1 MRKKIANLMMTSLF
15 MTCLLFIGNSPV
27 FAGDKVLLS
36 IATSSTGG
44 SWYPAG
50 GAIASVINKYVPGAE
65 ASAHPSAA
73 SRENIRLI
81 EKKKTDLGMVMPDVA
96 YFAQTGTDIY
106 DGKKPAKIS
115 GLFSFWGIDLLI
127 IARANTD
134 IYKIEDLRGKKVG
147 FGPPGSGS
155 EAMSKRILREY
166 GITYKDLKAQFLSA
180 PEQAR
185 ALKDNSLDAAMYT
198 IGTPA
203 STFVDLCTLNK
214 CRLIP
219 IEKEMMGKLLK
230 KFPYYSESVIP
241 ANAYPQ
247 ITTDTPALKWLG
259 LVVVSEDMDTDLAY
273 NIVKNIS
280 KDHLD
285 EFMRCHAKA
294 KGLSTKMMSTGMSI
308 PWHPGAAKF
317 WKEVGFLK

>member
-1 MRKKIANLMMTSLF
+1 MGKKIASQMFISLF
-15 MTCLLFIGNSPV
+15 MMCLLFAGNSP
-27 FAGDKVLLS
+27 A
-36 IATSSTGG
+36 I
-44 SWYPAG
+44 AG

-106 DGKKPAKIS
+106 DGKPPAKIT

-127 IARANTD
+127 IAKANSD
-134 IYKIEDLRGKKVG
+134 IYKIEDLKGKKVG

-155 EAMSKRILREY
+155 EAMSRRILGE
-166 GITYKDLKAQFLSA
+166 FLSA

-203 STFVDLCTLNK
+203 SAFVDLCTLNK

-230 KFPYYSESVIP
+230 KFPYYSASVIP

-259 LVVVSEDMDTDLAY
+259 LIVTSEDMDTELAY
-273 NIVKNIS
+273 NIVKNVS

-285 EFMRCHAKA
+285 ELMQCHAKA
-294 KGLSTKMMSTGMSI
+294 KNLTTEAMFVGMSI

>member
-1 MRKKIANLMMTSLF
+1 MGKKIASQMIISLF
-15 MTCLLFIGNSPV
+15 MVCLLFVGNNPAI
-27 FAGDKVLLS
+27 AGDKVLLS
-36 IATSSTGG
+36 IATASTGG

-50 GAIASVINKYVPGAE
+50 GAIASIINKYVPGVE

-106 DGKKPAKIS
+106 KGKTPSKIT

-127 IARANTD
+127 IARANSD

-155 EAMSKRILREY
+155 EAMSKRILGEY

-203 STFVDLCTLNK
+203 AAFVDLCTLNK

-259 LVVVSEDMDTDLAY
+259 LIVVSEDMDTDLAY

-285 EFMRCHAKA
+285 EFKQCHAKA
-294 KGLSTKMMSTGMSI
+294 KGLTTEGMSKGMSI

-317 WKEVGFLK
+317 WKEVGLLK